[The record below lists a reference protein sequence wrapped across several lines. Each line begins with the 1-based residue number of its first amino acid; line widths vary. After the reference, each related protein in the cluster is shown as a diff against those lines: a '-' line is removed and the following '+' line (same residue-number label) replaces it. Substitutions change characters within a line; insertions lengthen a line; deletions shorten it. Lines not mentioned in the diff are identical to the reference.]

1 MIRLMN
7 DAEPLLKASISGAV
21 LTLSIHQA
29 TINTEDALR
38 MQNEFR
44 LLLLALPKN
53 VQTVHLEISEVLA
66 MSSRGFETLLL
77 IHQSC
82 DARKISLTVSKL
94 TPIFHRLLSRMGFL
108 RLLKIEDA

>member
-1 MIRLMN
+1 MIRFMN

-44 LLLLALPKN
+44 VLLLALPKN

>member
-108 RLLKIEDA
+108 RL

>member
-1 MIRLMN
+1 MN
-7 DAEPLLKASISGAV
+7 DAEPVLKASTSEAV
-21 LTLSIHQA
+21 LTLTIQRA

-38 MQNEFR
+38 MQDEFR
-44 LLLLALPKN
+44 VLFLALPKN

-82 DARKISLTVSKL
+82 DGRKISLTVSKL

>member
-1 MIRLMN
+1 MIRFMN

>member
-108 RLLKIEDA
+108 LLLKIEDA

>member
-1 MIRLMN
+1 MIRFMN

-82 DARKISLTVSKL
+82 DGRKISLTVSKL

>member
-1 MIRLMN
+1 MIYGMN
-7 DAEPLLKASISGAV
+7 DAESVLKASTSGAV

-44 LLLLALPKN
+44 ALLLSLPTN
-53 VQTVHLEISEVLA
+53 VQAVHLEISEVLA

-82 DARKISLTVSKL
+82 QERKISLTVSNL

>member
-1 MIRLMN
+1 MIRSMN

>member
-1 MIRLMN
+1 MIHFMN

>member
-1 MIRLMN
+1 MIRVMN

>member
-1 MIRLMN
+1 MN

-82 DARKISLTVSKL
+82 EERRIALTVSKL
-94 TPIFHRLLSRMGFL
+94 TPIFKRLLSRMGFL

>member
-7 DAEPLLKASISGAV
+7 DAEPVLKASISGAV

-44 LLLLALPKN
+44 VLFLALPKN

-82 DARKISLTVSKL
+82 VERKISLTVSKL

>member
-108 RLLKIEDA
+108 RLLTIEDA

>member
-44 LLLLALPKN
+44 VLLLALPKN

>member
-1 MIRLMN
+1 MIRFMN

-66 MSSRGFETLLL
+66 MSSRGFETLLDE
-77 IHQSC
+77 S
-82 DARKISLTVSKL
+82 
-94 TPIFHRLLSRMGFL
+94 
-108 RLLKIEDA
+108 IE

>member
-82 DARKISLTVSKL
+82 DTRKISLTVSKL

>member
-1 MIRLMN
+1 MIRFMN

-44 LLLLALPKN
+44 LLRLALPKN

>member
-1 MIRLMN
+1 MIRSMN

-108 RLLKIEDA
+108 RLLKIEGA

>member
-1 MIRLMN
+1 MN
-7 DAEPLLKASISGAV
+7 DAEPVLKASTSGAV
-21 LTLSIHQA
+21 LTLSIQRA

-38 MQNEFR
+38 MQDEFR
-44 LLLLALPKN
+44 AILLTLPKN
-53 VQTVHLEISEVLA
+53 LQGVHLEISEVLA

-77 IHQSC
+77 IHRGC
-82 DARKISLTVSKL
+82 EERHIALTVSKL